1 MIFQKQGFFPRDN
14 LFLSL
19 SRGTETSYVPDAVQ
33 NILLLFFKIV
43 IYGRNFMKNNF
54 LNDFFK
60 MSYIQCQKNFI
71 YGKEDNTGNNFRRW
85 CADTNTIKTEK
96 RKI

>member
-1 MIFQKQGFFPRDN
+1 MIFQKQGFFPRDD

-43 IYGRNFMKNNF
+43 IYVEVNKTKRQNSPTFKNSQNFV
-54 LNDFFK
+54 
-60 MSYIQCQKNFI
+60 
-71 YGKEDNTGNNFRRW
+71 R
-85 CADTNTIKTEK
+85 
-96 RKI
+96 

>member
-1 MIFQKQGFFPRDN
+1 MIFQKQGFFPRDD

-19 SRGTETSYVPDAVQ
+19 SRGTETSCVPDAVQ

-54 LNDFFK
+54 LNDFF
-60 MSYIQCQKNFI
+60 
-71 YGKEDNTGNNFRRW
+71 
-85 CADTNTIKTEK
+85 
-96 RKI
+96 